1 MQLSVVSC
9 HNYTHTW
16 LLSYY
21 VVVFPRR
28 SNMLCFSTEPDW
40 IKIEWVILFWNIC
53 MVFCV
58 NNFFSH
64 FLNWIPK
71 GRNCLR
77 IGLFFCVQ
85 ASSINLSVCI
95 FFVLDNTK
103 VLKNINFVYSQFA
116 VKYKFIIWANL
127 VLLKFELII
136 RRYLVLAFDI
146 KEYHIHH
153 QTFK

>member
-9 HNYTHTW
+9 HNCTYTW

-21 VVVFPRR
+21 VPKTIEYA
-28 SNMLCFSTEPDW
+28 TEPNW

-53 MVFCV
+53 MVFCG
-58 NNFFSH
+58 NKFFSH
-64 FLNWIPK
+64 FLNRIPK

-77 IGLFFCVQ
+77 IGLFSVQ

-95 FFVLDNTK
+95 LFVLDNTK
-103 VLKNINFVYSQFA
+103 VLKNINFVYSQFT

-136 RRYLVLAFDI
+136 RRYLVLAFHI
-146 KEYHIHH
+146 KEYHISSPNI
-153 QTFK
+153 